1 MPEETTVP
9 ACTARHLHHVCIA
22 VSDIES
28 TLKLYSNLFDIEQ
41 PEVELI
47 QDQAVKAA
55 LVKIGGTELE
65 FIEPTD
71 PNGGVAKFIDK
82 KGEGLHHICF
92 EVDDLQATLKRLS
105 DQDVDLIDKVPRK
118 GLAGMIAFLHPR
130 STKGTLVELVDR
142 DTTGR

>member
-47 QDQAVKAA
+47 QDQGVKAA

-65 FIEPTD
+65 FIPYTHPILKAEVRLKDLSIPQSGGTEPE
-71 PNGGVAKFIDK
+71 FI
-82 KGEGLHHICF
+82 
-92 EVDDLQATLKRLS
+92 
-105 DQDVDLIDKVPRK
+105 P
-118 GLAGMIAFLHPR
+118 
-130 STKGTLVELVDR
+130 
-142 DTTGR
+142 